1 MCGFFQVIQKEGPI
15 NKERFVSALNTLHHR
30 GPDSRGVHLSEYDI
44 QTNSGIL
51 HLHAAFGHQRL
62 SILDLSD
69 RSQQP
74 FIHDGNVFLYNGELY
89 NFRQLGAE
97 LENGGIEINTNG
109 DTEVFMKSL
118 LSHGTAALSGF
129 NGMWAFSLF
138 HPTQGSLLISR
149 DRYGKKPLFYY
160 LDETTLCISSNI
172 RAIQRYLG
180 LQLEFTRESLAEYFM
195 YGSMHPG
202 SSTHTHFKHISQFLP
217 GHYYD
222 FDLRQW
228 SMRGHTYF
236 DWFSNSPS
244 WDDDPPDLTD
254 ILKDSVASRLVSDR
268 PVALLLS
275 GGIDSSLLF
284 SVLYKE
290 RLHERLHIFMG
301 DTGRSDDY
309 AYAKQCVEQVG
320 VKAETVVLD
329 YDSNSYERFLKVC
342 RHHEKAFPFNGN
354 ALAMPQ
360 MYESIAAHGIP
371 VVLDGTGGDEIFGG
385 YWERQIPFAIRNAIR
400 DREWQWI
407 RELMADNRKSN
418 SVRKNVINALM
429 PERLINSLASLKGK
443 VYSQLHPLLTIDP
456 SVLWKA
462 IDPDP
467 LNKISADFNF
477 ALASDMAPGGRLGEW
492 IWHNDRNAMMYSV
505 ENRSPL
511 LDFRLHQFL
520 FSGYKSKYHSHW
532 NKYELR
538 KAFDIFQPLPTQ
550 WRREKQ
556 GFRWDGKHFIRNNKS
571 RILELIDSAD
581 CFYGVL
587 DNRKLVRIAHKYPK
601 ILRTSIGKR
610 ALCVAGIE
618 ESLINQ

>member
-1 MCGFFQVIQKEGPI
+1 MCGFFQVIQKAAPVSR
-15 NKERFVSALNTLHHR
+15 ERFISALKTLHHR
-30 GPDSRGVHLSEYDI
+30 GPDDQGILFSEYEI
-44 QTNSGIL
+44 QTGDERL
-51 HLHAAFGHQRL
+51 HYHAAYGHQRL

-69 RSQQP
+69 LSKQP
-74 FIHDGNVFLYNGELY
+74 FTDNGHVLLYNGELY
-89 NFRQLGAE
+89 NYRELGSE
-97 LENGGIEINTNG
+97 LKNEGIHLTTHG

-118 LSHGTAALSGF
+118 LSRGPAAMSRF

-138 HPTQGSLLISR
+138 DPARNSLLISR

-160 LDETTLCISSNI
+160 LDESTLCISSNI
-172 RAIQRYLG
+172 RAIQQYMR
-180 LQLEFTRESLAEYFM
+180 LQLEFTHESLTEYFM
-195 YGSMHPG
+195 YGTMFPG
-202 SSTHTHFKHISQFLP
+202 SSTGTHFRHISQFLP

-228 SMRGHTYF
+228 SMQGHAYF
-236 DWFSNSPS
+236 DWFQKPPPGDEDS
-244 WDDDPPDLTD
+244 PDLAG

-309 AYAKQCVEQVG
+309 AYAKKCVEQLG

-329 YDSNSYERFLKVC
+329 YDSNSFERFLKVC

-360 MYESIAAHGIP
+360 MYESIASHGIP

-385 YWERQIPFAIRNAIR
+385 YWERQIPFAIRNAIG
-400 DREWQWI
+400 DREWRWI
-407 RELMADNRKSN
+407 RELLAANGQSN
-418 SVRKNVINALM
+418 SVRGNIIKALSSS
-429 PERLINSLASLKGK
+429 RIQNSLASFKARS
-443 VYSQLHPLLTIDP
+443 YSRLHPLITIGP
-456 SVLWKA
+456 SELWETRH
-462 IDPDP
+462 PDP
-467 LNKISADFNF
+467 LNAISSDFNL
-477 ALASDMAPGGRLGEW
+477 ALASDTAPGGRLGEW
-492 IWHNDRNAMMYSV
+492 IWHNDRNAMMSSV

-511 LDFRLHQFL
+511 LDFRLHEFL
-520 FSGYKSKYHSHW
+520 FSGYKNKYHSHW

-538 KAFDIFQPLPTQ
+538 KAFDLFQPLPTQ

-556 GFRWDGKHFIRNNKS
+556 GFRWDGKHFIRNNMP
-571 RILELIDSAD
+571 RILELIDSAN
-581 CFYGVL
+581 CFDGVF

-601 ILRTSIGKR
+601 ILRTSLGKR
-610 ALCVAGIE
+610 ALCIAGIE
-618 ESLINQ
+618 ESLIKQ